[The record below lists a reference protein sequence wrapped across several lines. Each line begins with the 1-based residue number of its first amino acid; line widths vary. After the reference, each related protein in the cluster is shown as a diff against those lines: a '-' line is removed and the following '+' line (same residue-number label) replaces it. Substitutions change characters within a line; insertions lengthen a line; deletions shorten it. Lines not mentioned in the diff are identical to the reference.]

1 MNLAVTW
8 LGFMAIAWTTLKVRR
23 KWDREA
29 AAQHATEEKKQEK
42 KSE

>member
-8 LGFMAIAWTTLKVRR
+8 LGFMAIAWTTLKVRA

-29 AAQHATEEKKQEK
+29 AAKKAAEEKKQDK